1 MPPAPRIV
9 IAEPLRPEGFA
20 PFGEVLG
27 MSHGAGRDVNLGTA
41 VRFDHAARLENARPG
56 AKPNLAVF
64 QAAAQSLPF
73 ALTLLER
80 HPFSTQAF
88 LPLRAA
94 RWLICAAPS
103 LPDGMPDVAG
113 LRAFIARGDQGVNMH
128 RAVWHHPILALAEDA
143 VLAMLAWEDGSSDD
157 CEQRKLEALLKV
169 QDSVRVP

>member
-1 MPPAPRIV
+1 MSPALRTV
-9 IAEPLRPEGFA
+9 TAEPLTPEGFA

-27 MSHGAGRDVNLGTA
+27 MSHAAGRDVNLGTA
-41 VRFDHAARLENARPG
+41 VRFDHAAHLENARPG
-56 AKPNLAVF
+56 ARPNLAVF

-73 ALTLLER
+73 AVTLLER

-103 LPDGMPDVAG
+103 LADGMPDIAG
-113 LRAFIARGDQGVNMH
+113 LRAFGARGDQGVNLR
-128 RAVWHHPILALAEDA
+128 RAIWHHPILALEEDA

-157 CEQRKLEALLKV
+157 CEQWKLEALLTV
-169 QDSVRVP
+169 QDSARVL